1 MQRDVRRKWRP
12 GLWAVVLV
20 VLGLV
25 LCLPI
30 AGLLLFRFYAN
41 QLVQQTEESL
51 LMQAAVLTAA
61 YEQLYRD
68 AADLPDTP
76 MVLPQTRTYQPLFPS
91 VTMNPQAI
99 LPPRPDAVTASE
111 AIGPLYA
118 EIGPQLSRIAIRA
131 QEQTLAGYR
140 FLDRFGTVI
149 AGTAEGGAYLGH
161 VNEVALALNGEVTSV
176 ARTRVREGPARAVY
190 TLSQG
195 TRVRIFVAMPAM
207 VGEDIIGVV
216 YLSRTPNHIFHF
228 LYGERWNLLQAAT
241 FVLLSTGLIGFVFWR
256 FVTRPIRALI
266 RRTDAMGGASRWEP
280 LDHYGTR
287 EIESLAG
294 SFQALTERLHH
305 QRDALK
311 TYTAHVSHEMKS
323 PLTSIKGAAELLQ
336 GEDMSPE
343 QRVRFLENI
352 RNDSARME
360 DLLARMRDF
369 SAADQGVLRGKCV
382 VADVVPVVAGL
393 AVEVVPEGAV
403 VPMPADLLV
412 MVLTHLLENAAEH
425 GATSVRITVDE
436 GMTVSDDGA
445 GISDGNRDKVFE
457 PFFTTR
463 RGRGGTGMGLNIVRS
478 AVEAAGA
485 EITLQPSAQGACFR
499 IDFSGWTQGPPPA

>member
-1 MQRDVRRKWRP
+1 MQDVTRKWRP

-20 VLGLV
+20 VLGIV

-30 AGLLLFRFYAN
+30 AGLFLFRFYAN

-61 YEQLYRD
+61 YEQVYRD

-76 MVLPQTRTYQPLFPS
+76 MILPQTRSFQPLFPS

-99 LPPRPDAVTASE
+99 LPPRPDALTATE
-111 AIGPLYA
+111 VIGAVYT
-118 EIGPQLSRIAIRA
+118 EIGPHLSRIAIRA

-140 FLDRFGTVI
+140 FLDRHGTVI
-149 AGTAEGGAYLGH
+149 AGSAEGGAYLGH

-176 ARTRVREGPARAVY
+176 ARTRVRESGERALY

-195 TRVRIFVAMPAM
+195 SRVRIFVAMPAM

-216 YLSRTPNHIFHF
+216 YLSRTPNHIFRF
-228 LYGERWNLLQAAT
+228 LYGERWNLFQAAA
-241 FVLLSTGLIGFVFWR
+241 FVLLSTSLIGFVFWR
-256 FVTRPIRALI
+256 FVTRPIRELI
-266 RRTDAMGGASRWEP
+266 RHADAMGGASKWEP

-287 EIESLAG
+287 EIETLAR

-305 QRDALK
+305 QRDALT

-323 PLTSIKGAAELLQ
+323 PLTSIKGAAELMQ
-336 GEDMSPE
+336 DDMPPE
-343 QRVRFLENI
+343 RRARFLENI

-360 DLLARMRDF
+360 DLLARMRDY
-369 SAADQGVLRGKCV
+369 SAVGAAILRGDCV
-382 VADVVPVVAGL
+382 VA
-393 AVEVVPEGAV
+393 EVVPKMDGLTVEVTPLDATAPIPGDVLA
-403 VPMPADLLV
+403 MA
-412 MVLTHLLENAAEH
+412 LTHLLENAADH
-425 GATSVRITVDE
+425 GAGHVRITVDAE
-436 GMTVSDDGA
+436 GMSIEDDGT
-445 GISDGNRDKVFE
+445 GISDGNRDRVFE

-463 RGRGGTGMGLNIVRS
+463 RSDGGTGMGLNIVRS
-478 AVEAAGA
+478 AVEAAGSA
-485 EITLQPSAQGACFR
+485 IRLEPSQQGARFR
-499 IDFSGWTQGPPPA
+499 IMFSG